1 MCLGETSLR
10 LEDLAPCL
18 IVVGLLELLLGG
30 GLNIGLL
37 IDGIELA
44 ALDGVE
50 EDVCSLLDTLEK
62 LIIFGTTLGS
72 LLIGVML
79 ENLLAVG
86 LLDLVL
92 SGPPAVLGDT
102 ENLVVVLGL

>member
-1 MCLGETSLR
+1 VCLGETSLR

-50 EDVCSLLDTLEK
+50 EDVGSLLDTLEK
-62 LIIFGTTLGS
+62 LIIFGTTLGG
-72 LLIGVML
+72 LLIGVVL

-92 SGPPAVLGDT
+92 SGSPAVLRDT

>member
-1 MCLGETSLR
+1 VCLGETSLR

-50 EDVCSLLDTLEK
+50 EDVGSLLNTLEK

-92 SGPPAVLGDT
+92 SGPPAVLGNT